1 MSLRL
6 RTDSSAGGEWVPR
19 GGGLRGE
26 SSPLAAHPAPPWML
40 PRAAQPSGCLERTVR
55 RRHAGG
61 TPGALRAPR
70 IPAPTTATMLVT
82 STAKSPPHGDAK
94 TSVSPGAGHPPV
106 SSLM

>member
-1 MSLRL
+1 M
-6 RTDSSAGGEWVPR
+6 PR

-26 SSPLAAHPAPPWML
+26 SSPFAAHSAQPWML
-40 PRAAQPSGCLERTVR
+40 PRAAQPLGCSGRTVR

-61 TPGALRAPR
+61 TPGALRAPG

-82 STAKSPPHGDAK
+82 STAKSPPRGNAK
-94 TSVSPGAGHPPV
+94 TSVSPSAGHPPV